1 MQSLIMNNILL
12 NELAGR
18 LLSSQKSIVKKITVN
33 LLVLISL
40 FFYGCESIITNL
52 FKK

>member
-1 MQSLIMNNILL
+1 MPSFIMNNILL

-18 LLSSQKSIVKKITVN
+18 LLSSHNSILKKITVN
-33 LLVLISL
+33 LLVLLSL
-40 FFYGCESIITNL
+40 FFYGFESVITHF